1 MSLNDPLANTLSKI
15 QNAENL
21 VKKEVKTFPSSKLIK
36 NVLILLKDNLFIGDT
51 KEFEDDKGNY
61 IIINLIGRINKIKAI
76 KPRFTVKSKEF
87 EKYEKRYLPSK
98 DFGII
103 IVSTSKGLMT
113 HKQAIEKN
121 LGGRLIAFCY

>member
-51 KEFEDDKGNY
+51 KEIEDDKGNY

-76 KPRFTVKSKEF
+76 KPRFTVNSEEY

-98 DFGII
+98 DFGIM